1 MAHSADDWEAGQGL
15 SWISQFDNHRSP
27 FYIALVKWR
36 NQLLALLCLIAFA
49 GLGVLYFQHWVV
61 QRSFGII
68 LIIGEG
74 LGPERIALTRSYLGG
89 ADTRLNVDSMPHVAM
104 VRNYA
109 RDFAVPDQA
118 AAATALAT
126 GVKVNN
132 RSLSIDAT
140 GKPLPTIVELA
151 RERGRAIGLISDKN
165 LTNPTCAAF
174 YVHSNT
180 AGDTEQIAKQFVE
193 GGKIDIGLGSSAA
206 EFLPDTKHGH
216 RQDHRDLL
224 LELRGAGFDVVRNR
238 ADLEAIPAWR
248 RPKLFAAFGE
258 NDSARDSNQNWSD
271 EPSLSDTVRRAIELL
286 QYNQRGYVLVI
297 DAARMREAA
306 EANDAENT
314 LKQTAEFDRAVATAH
329 RYAGGRSTI
338 IVCGDVAI
346 GGLHANGFP
355 FRKDSGIALLGL
367 NPAGQ
372 PWLTWATGPNGM
384 QSYGAAKLPENERE
398 TSTSAGQ
405 QKEQSQ
411 PAAFYAPSALPTVED
426 IVAFGSGR
434 GSETLHGTID
444 NTDIFKI
451 LSDEL

>member
-1 MAHSADDWEAGQGL
+1 M
-15 SWISQFDNHRSP
+15 
-27 FYIALVKWR
+27 KWR

-74 LGPERIALTRSYLGG
+74 LAPERIAITRGYLGG
-89 ADTRLNVDSMPHVAM
+89 ADTRLAVDSMPHVAL
-104 VRNYA
+104 VKNYA
-109 RDFAVPDQA
+109 RDFAVADQA

-132 RSLSIDAT
+132 RSLSIDAN
-140 GKPLPTIVELA
+140 GKALPTIVELA

-174 YVHSNT
+174 YAHSNN
-180 AGDTEQIAKQFVE
+180 AGDTEQIALQFVE

-206 EFLPDTKHGH
+206 EFLPETKHGH

-224 LELRGAGFDVVRNR
+224 LELRGNGFDVVRTR
-238 ADLEAIPAWR
+238 ADLEAIPPWR
-248 RPKLFAAFGE
+248 RPKLFGAFGD
-258 NDSARDSNQNWSD
+258 NDSARDPNQNWSD
-271 EPSLSDTVRRAIELL
+271 EPSLSDAVRRAIELL
-286 QYNQRGYVLVI
+286 QYNQRGYVLVV

-306 EANDAENT
+306 EANDAEKT
-314 LKQTAEFDRAVATAH
+314 LTQTAEFDRAVATAH

-372 PWLTWATGPNGM
+372 PWLTWATGPKGM

-398 TSTSAGQ
+398 NSPSAGA

-426 IVAFGSGR
+426 VVAFGSGR
-434 GSETLHGTID
+434 GAEVLDGTID
-444 NTDIFKI
+444 DTDIFKI
-451 LSDEL
+451 LRDEL

>member
-1 MAHSADDWEAGQGL
+1 M
-15 SWISQFDNHRSP
+15 
-27 FYIALVKWR
+27 KWR

-74 LGPERIALTRSYLGG
+74 LAPERIALTRGYLGG
-89 ADTRLNVDSMPHVAM
+89 ADNRLSVDSMPQVAS
-104 VRNYA
+104 VKNYA

-132 RSLSIDAT
+132 RSLSIDAN
-140 GKPLPTIVELA
+140 GKALPTIVELA

-174 YVHSNT
+174 YTHSNN
-180 AGDTEQIAKQFVE
+180 AGDTEQIAQQFVE

-206 EFLPDTKHGH
+206 EFLPETKHGH

-224 LELRGAGFDVVRNR
+224 LELRGNGFDVVRSH

-248 RPKLFAAFGE
+248 RPKLFGAFGDNE
-258 NDSARDSNQNWSD
+258 SARDPNQNWND
-271 EPSLSDTVRRAIELL
+271 EPSLSDAVRRAIELL
-286 QYNQRGYVLVI
+286 QYNQRGYVLVV

-306 EANDAENT
+306 EADDAENA

-367 NPAGQ
+367 NSAGQ
-372 PWLTWATGPNGM
+372 PWLTWATGPKGT

-398 TSTSAGQ
+398 ASVGAGT

-426 IVAFGSGR
+426 VVAFGSGR
-434 GSETLHGTID
+434 GAEALHGTID

-451 LSDEL
+451 LRDEL

>member
-1 MAHSADDWEAGQGL
+1 M
-15 SWISQFDNHRSP
+15 
-27 FYIALVKWR
+27 KWR

-89 ADTRLNVDSMPHVAM
+89 ADARLNVDSMPQVAS
-104 VRNYA
+104 VKNYA
-109 RDFAVPDQA
+109 RDFAVADQA

-132 RSLSIDAT
+132 RSLSIDAK
-140 GKPLPTIVELA
+140 GKALPTIIELA
-151 RERGRAIGLISDKN
+151 RESGRATGLISDKN

-174 YVHSNT
+174 YAHSNN

-206 EFLPDTKHGH
+206 EFLPETKHGR
-216 RQDHRDLL
+216 RQDQRDLL
-224 LELRGAGFDVVRNR
+224 LELRGSGFDVVRTR
-238 ADLEAIPAWR
+238 ADLEAIPPWR
-248 RPKLFAAFGE
+248 RPKLFGAFGD
-258 NDSARDSNQNWSD
+258 NDGARDSNQNWSD
-271 EPSLSDTVRRAIELL
+271 EPSLSDSVRRAIELL
-286 QYNQRGYVLVI
+286 QYNQRGYVLVV

-306 EANDAENT
+306 EANDAENA

-346 GGLHANGFP
+346 GGLHANGYP

-372 PWLTWATGPNGM
+372 PWLTWATGPKGM
-384 QSYGAAKLPENERE
+384 QSFGAAKLPENERE
-398 TSTSAGQ
+398 ISPSAGP

-411 PAAFYAPSALPTVED
+411 PAAFYATSGLPTLED

-434 GSETLHGTID
+434 GSEALHGTIE

-451 LSDEL
+451 LSDQL